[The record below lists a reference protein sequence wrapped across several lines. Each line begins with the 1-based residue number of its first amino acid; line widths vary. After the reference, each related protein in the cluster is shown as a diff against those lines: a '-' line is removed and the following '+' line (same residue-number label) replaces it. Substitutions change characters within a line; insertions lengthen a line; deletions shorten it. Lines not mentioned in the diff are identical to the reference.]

1 MRVVQLKRGKIVKFA
16 TIGLF
21 IVGFLLF
28 IAHKSG
34 YKLRSE
40 SDYGG
45 VAAKLQLIQDQI
57 GGGNDGSSHQKG
69 QSYPEDLPNFLENKK
84 TGNFE
89 PSADVKVTKLTGPG
103 ENGKSIKVRVEQK
116 TEEERLKGVYG
127 FNQLISDEMTLNRT
141 VPDLREEECQY
152 WDYPTELP
160 KASVIMVFHNEGWST
175 LFRTVNSVLNRSPPQ
190 FLEEVLLV
198 DDKSEL
204 EHLHEKLENELEK
217 PLYKGRV
224 RLVRNSEREGLIR
237 SRNNGAVAARGEVV
251 IFLDAHCEVGY
262 NWLPPLLAP
271 IRADRKTLSVPVI
284 DGIQWDDFSI
294 NPVYAHGSHSRGLFE
309 WGMLYKEGTVP
320 KKEEN
325 RRTHHSEPY
334 YAPTHAGGLFAI
346 NREWFKELGWYDPGL
361 WVWGGEN
368 FELAF
373 KVWMCGGNSVWVP
386 CSRIAHVYRGH
397 SCSSCGSG
405 SLANKFGGQPT
416 TLRNY
421 KRVIETW
428 FDDEYK
434 EFFYTREP
442 FARFVDMGNI
452 TEQLAMKKAM
462 KCKSFDWFMKEVA
475 YDVFDKYPKLPPNKY
490 WGELRNEAANLCLD
504 THSRHPPEKVAASQC
519 HGYGGNQMMRLN
531 TEGQLT
537 SGEWCKDKDPS
548 GTTLTIQWCQGGSTD
563 GPWQYIEEKKQM
575 YHTGLKKC
583 MGLEPETGKPILRPC
598 DKNNAYHKWVWKENR
613 PYWAKS

>member
-1 MRVVQLKRGKIVKFA
+1 MRVVQLKRGRIVKFA
-16 TIGLF
+16 SIGLCV
-21 IVGFLLF
+21 VGLLVLV
-28 IAHKSG
+28 AHKSG

-40 SDYGG
+40 S
-45 VAAKLQLIQDQI
+45 VSMAEKLQSLNMA
-57 GGGNDGSSHQKG
+57 GNEVLKKG
-69 QSYPEDLPNFLENKK
+69 QSYPDDLPSFLGNGKS
-84 TGNFE
+84 GNFE
-89 PSADVKVTKLTGPG
+89 PSVDIKVTKNTGPG
-103 ENGKSIKVRVEQK
+103 ENGKGHHVRVEQK

-127 FNQLISDEMTLNRT
+127 FNQLVSDEMTLNRT
-141 VPDLREEECQY
+141 VPDLREEECQF
-152 WDYPTELP
+152 WDYPKILP
-160 KASVIMVFHNEGWST
+160 KASVILVFHNEGWST
-175 LFRTVNSVLNRSPPQ
+175 LLRTVNSVLNRSPPQ

-204 EHLHEKLENELEK
+204 EHLHEQLENEIEK
-217 PLYKGRV
+217 PYYRGRV

-237 SRNNGAVAARGEVV
+237 SRNNGAIAARGEVV

-271 IRADRKTLSVPVI
+271 IHADRRTLSVPVI

-294 NPVYAHGSHSRGLFE
+294 NPVYARNSHSRGLFE

-325 RRTHHSEPY
+325 RRSHHSEPY

-368 FELAF
+368 FELSF

-397 SCSSCGSG
+397 SCSSCHSG

-452 TEQLAMKKAM
+452 TEQLALKKKM
-462 KCKSFDWFMKEVA
+462 NCKSFDWFMKEVA

-490 WGELRNEAANLCLD
+490 WGELRNEASGLCLD
-504 THSRHPPEKVAASQC
+504 THGRHPPEKVSASGC
-519 HGYGGNQMMRLN
+519 HGLGGNQMMRLN

-537 SGEWCKDKDPS
+537 SGEWCNEKDPTGS
-548 GTTLTIQWCQGGSTD
+548 GLTIQWCKQGSVT
-563 GPWQYIEEKKQM
+563 GPWKFIDDKKQM
-575 YHTGLKKC
+575 YHTGIKKC
-583 MGLEPETGKPILRPC
+583 LGMEPESGKPILSPC
-598 DKNNAYHKWVWKENR
+598 DDNNAYHKWTWKENR
-613 PYWAKS
+613 PRWAKS